1 MGLVE
6 ALTLGIGTMIG
17 AGIFILPG
25 IAAKRAGPA
34 AFLAFFLGGIVA
46 ALTALSLSELSTG
59 MPKSGGSYYFVM
71 RALGPLFGSIVG
83 WGMWMGLMFASA
95 FYMIGFGEYF
105 VFLFPILN
113 RTVVAL
119 LMCFVLISIN
129 YIGAKETGRFQDFIV
144 IGLLGIL
151 VIFIGFG
158 LTKVNMTLQ
167 TPLVPNGWGSVAST
181 TALIFVAFLGFE
193 VITTVAEEI
202 REPEKNLPI
211 AILGSVAIVTVFY
224 MLILFVATG
233 IISYQKL
240 GLDATPIAKVAGVL
254 MGTGGVLLLVLASW
268 FATISSANASILSAS
283 RVNFAMGRD
292 RLVSDWLN
300 KIHRQFLTPYRSI
313 MVSGGIILGLILV
326 GNIEVLA
333 KVASFAFLVSYILVH
348 IGCILLRESDTDWYN
363 PTFKVPGYPIVPIAG
378 ALSCFFLLTLMGSTV
393 QLIGLGMI
401 FFGVVWYFSWAKE
414 QTVVEGV
421 IDQALANITGNGVY
435 RILVPMA
442 NPAHE
447 EEKLKIAA
455 TINRAR
461 KGEVLALNVMEIP
474 AQTPLEVGRKLYI
487 EREKEQETILKKVA
501 KRAETI
507 GVPVK
512 TKHVISHNISKAIVD
527 TAKARHCNLILA
539 GWKGKV
545 KSSRVIGSVVG
556 EVIRKSTVNV
566 AVLKSRG
573 LKDLKKILLPYRG
586 GPHGRVC
593 LDLVRDLMRA
603 SDAKLTV
610 IKVLPK
616 GSVKKEAKALQEVL
630 KQDFDEF
637 QERIDTQVFKGKD
650 IVGNIAI
657 KSREYDLVVIGASNE
672 WKLKR
677 FLFGSIPDGTANKAY
692 CSVMMVKGVEPEK
705 PTLIGRIIRF
715 LK

>member
-1 MGLVE
+1 M
-6 ALTLGIGTMIG
+6 TLGIGTMIG

-25 IAAKRAGPA
+25 LAAKKAGPA
-34 AFLAFFLGGIVA
+34 AFLAFFLGGIIA

-105 VFLFPILN
+105 VYLFPVLN
-113 RTVVAL
+113 RTIVAL
-119 LMCFVLISIN
+119 IMCTILIIIN
-129 YIGAKETGRFQDFIV
+129 YRGTKETGKFQDFIV

-151 VIFIGFG
+151 VIFIIVGI
-158 LTKVNMTLQ
+158 TRVDMSLQ
-167 TPLVPNGWGSVAST
+167 TPLVPNGLASIPST

-224 MLILFVATG
+224 MLILFIATG
-233 IISYQKL
+233 IIPYQQL
-240 GLDATPIAKVAGVL
+240 GLETTPIAKVAGII
-254 MGTGGVLLLVLASW
+254 MGTGGILLLVLAAW
-268 FATISSANASILSAS
+268 FATVSSANASILSAS

-292 RLVSDWLN
+292 KLVSDWIN
-300 KIHRQFLTPYRSI
+300 KVHQQFLTPYRAI
-313 MVSGGIILGLILV
+313 MVSGGIILMLILF
-326 GNIEVLA
+326 GNIEILA
-333 KVASFAFLVSYILVH
+333 KAASFSFLVSYILVH
-348 IGCILLRESDTDWYN
+348 IGCILLRESDSDWYN
-363 PTFKVPGYPIVPIAG
+363 PTFKSPGYPIVQILG
-378 ALSCFFLLTLMGSTV
+378 AFSCFFLITLMGKTV
-393 QLIGLGMI
+393 QLIGIGMI
-401 FFGVVWYFSWAKE
+401 IFGILWYFLWAKD

-421 IDQALANITGNGVY
+421 IDQALANIAGNNVY
-435 RILVPMA
+435 RILVPLA

-447 EEKLKIAA
+447 AEKLKIAA

-461 KGEVLALNVMEIP
+461 EGEVLALNVMEIP
-474 AQTPLEVGRKLYI
+474 SQTPLVVGRRLYK
-487 EREKEQETILKKVA
+487 EKEKEQESILRKVA
-501 KRAETI
+501 KRSEMT

-512 TKHVISHNISKAIVD
+512 TKHLISHDITRAIVD
-527 TAKARHCNLILA
+527 TAKAKHCDLILM

-556 EVIRKSTVNV
+556 DVMGNSTVNV

-573 LKDLKKILLPYRG
+573 IKELKNILIPYRG
-586 GPHGRVC
+586 GPHGRAC
-593 LDLVRDLMRA
+593 IELAKDLMRA

-610 IKVLPK
+610 IRILRK
-616 GSVKKEAKALQEVL
+616 GSVKDTTNALKGVL
-630 KQDFDEF
+630 KQEIDEF
-637 QERIDTQVFKGKD
+637 DGRIDLQVVKGKD
-650 IVGNIAI
+650 IVGKIAE
-657 KSREYDLVVIGASNE
+657 KSKNYDLIVIGASSE

-677 FLFGSIPDGTANKAY
+677 SLFGSIPDGTANNAH
-692 CSVMMVKGVEPEK
+692 CSVLMVKAVEPKK
-705 PTLIGRIIRF
+705 PSIFRQIARRFKLI
-715 LK
+715 

>member
-1 MGLVE
+1 
-6 ALTLGIGTMIG
+6 MIG

-25 IAAKRAGPA
+25 IAANKAGPA

-46 ALTALSLSELSTG
+46 ALSALSLSELSTG

-113 RTVVAL
+113 RTIAAL
-119 LMCFVLISIN
+119 LMCSVLIGIN
-129 YIGAKETGRFQDFIV
+129 YIGAKETGKFQDFIV

-151 VIFIGFG
+151 VVFIGVG
-158 LTKVNMTLQ
+158 ITKVDMALQ
-167 TPLVPNGWGSVAST
+167 TPLVPHGWGSVAST

-202 REPEKNLPI
+202 KEPEKNLPI

-224 MLILFVATG
+224 MLILFIATG
-233 IISYQKL
+233 IIPYQKL
-240 GLDATPIAKVAGVL
+240 GLEATPIAKVAGVI

-292 RLVSDWLN
+292 KLVSDWLN
-300 KIHRQFLTPYRSI
+300 KIHHKFLTPYRSI
-313 MVSGGIILGLILV
+313 MVSGGIILGLILFV
-326 GNIEVLA
+326 DNIEILA
-333 KVASFAFLVSYILVH
+333 KAASFAFLVSYIFVH

-363 PTFKVPGYPIVPIAG
+363 PTFKTPGYPIVQIAG
-378 ALSCFFLLTLMGSTV
+378 AFSCFFLLTLMGSTV

-401 FFGVVWYFSWAKE
+401 VFGVAWYFTWAKE

-421 IDQALANITGNGVY
+421 IDQAIANIKGNGVY

-455 TINRAR
+455 ALDRAR
-461 KGEVLALNVMEIP
+461 GGEVLALNIMEIP
-474 AQTPLEVGRKLYI
+474 AQTPLHVGRKLYM
-487 EREKEQETILKKVA
+487 EKEKEQETILKKVA
-501 KRAETI
+501 KRAETTD
-507 GVPVK
+507 VPVK
-512 TKHVISHNISKAIVD
+512 TSHLISHDISKAIVD
-527 TAKARHCNLILA
+527 AAKTRHCNLILM

-545 KSSRVIGSVVG
+545 KSSRVIGSIVG
-556 EVIRKSTVNV
+556 EVMGKSTVNV

-573 LKDLKKILLPYRG
+573 IKDLKRVLLPYRG
-586 GPHGRVC
+586 GPHGRAC
-593 LDLVRDLMRA
+593 LELVRDLMRA
-603 SDAKLTV
+603 SDTQLTV

-616 GSVKKEAKALQEVL
+616 GGVKRETEALQEVL
-630 KQDFDEF
+630 KQDTEEF
-637 QERIDTQVFKGKD
+637 QDRIKIRVFKGKD
-650 IVGNIAI
+650 IVGKIAEES
-657 KSREYDLVVIGASNE
+657 KGYDLVMVGASSE

-677 FLFGSIPDGTANKAY
+677 SLFGSIPDGTANKAH
-692 CSVMMVKGVEPEK
+692 CSVLMVKGVEPKK
-705 PTLIGRIIRF
+705 PSLISRLVSKLGLI
-715 LK
+715 K

>member
-1 MGLVE
+1 
-6 ALTLGIGTMIG
+6 MIG

-25 IAAKRAGPA
+25 IAAKKAGPA
-34 AFLAFFLGGIVA
+34 AFIAFFLGGIVA

-113 RTVVAL
+113 RTIAAL
-119 LMCFVLISIN
+119 LICSVLVGIN
-129 YIGAKETGRFQDFIV
+129 YFGAKETGKFQDFIV

-151 VIFIGFG
+151 IVFIGVG
-158 LTKVNMTLQ
+158 ITKVDMALQ
-167 TPLVPNGWGSVAST
+167 TPLAPNGWGNVAST

-224 MLILFVATG
+224 MLILFIATG

-240 GLDATPIAKVAGVL
+240 GLEAAPIAKVAGVL
-254 MGTGGVLLLVLASW
+254 MGTGGVLLLVMASW
-268 FATISSANASILSAS
+268 FATISSANASILAAS

-292 RLVSDWLN
+292 KLVSDWLT
-300 KIHRQFLTPYRSI
+300 KIHHQFLTPYRSI
-313 MVSGGIILGLILV
+313 MVSGGIILGLILFV
-326 GNIEVLA
+326 GNIEILA
-333 KVASFAFLVSYILVH
+333 KAASFAFLVSYILVH

-363 PTFKVPGYPIVPIAG
+363 PTFRAPGYPIVQIAG
-378 ALSCFFLLTLMGSTV
+378 AFSCFFLLLLMGSTV

-401 FFGVVWYFSWAKE
+401 VFGIVWYFIWAKE

-421 IDQALANITGNGVY
+421 IDQALANIAGTGVY
-435 RILVPMA
+435 RVLVPMA

-455 TINRAR
+455 ALDRAG
-461 KGEVLALNVMEIP
+461 GEVLALNIMEIP
-474 AQTPLEVGRKLYI
+474 AQTPLHVGRKLYL
-487 EREKEQETILKKVA
+487 EKEKAQETILKKVA
-501 KRAETI
+501 KRAETTD
-507 GVPVK
+507 VPVK
-512 TKHVISHNISKAIVD
+512 TSHLISHNISKAIVD
-527 TAKARHCNLILA
+527 AAKTRHCNLILM

-545 KSSRVIGSVVG
+545 KSSRVSGSIVG
-556 EVIRKSTVNV
+556 AVMGKSTVNV

-573 LKDLKKILLPYRG
+573 IKDLKKVILPYRG
-586 GPHGRVC
+586 GPHGKAC
-593 LDLVRDLMRA
+593 LELARDLLRA
-603 SDAKLTV
+603 SDVHLTI
-610 IKVLPK
+610 IKVLQK
-616 GSVKKEAKALQEVL
+616 GVAKRETEALQEVL
-630 KQDFDEF
+630 KQDTEEF
-637 QERIDTQVFKGKD
+637 QDRIKIHVFKDKD
-650 IVGNIAI
+650 IVRKIAEES
-657 KSREYDLVVIGASNE
+657 KGYDLVIIGASSE

-677 FLFGSIPDGTANKAY
+677 SLFGSIPDGTANKAH
-692 CSVMMVKGVEPEK
+692 CSVLMVKGVESEK
-705 PTLIGRIIRF
+705 SSLISRLLRII
-715 LK
+715 K

>member
-1 MGLVE
+1 
-6 ALTLGIGTMIG
+6 MIG

-25 IAAKRAGPA
+25 IAAKKAGPA
-34 AFLAFFLGGIVA
+34 AFIAFFLGGIVA

-113 RTVVAL
+113 RTIAAL
-119 LMCFVLISIN
+119 LICSVLVGIN
-129 YIGAKETGRFQDFIV
+129 YFGAKETGKFQDFIV

-151 VIFIGFG
+151 IVFIGVG
-158 LTKVNMTLQ
+158 ITKVDMALQ
-167 TPLVPNGWGSVAST
+167 TPLAPNGWGNVAST

-224 MLILFVATG
+224 MLILFIATG

-240 GLDATPIAKVAGVL
+240 GLEAAPIAKVAGVL
-254 MGTGGVLLLVLASW
+254 MGTGGVLLLVMASW
-268 FATISSANASILSAS
+268 FATISSANASILAAS

-292 RLVSDWLN
+292 KLVSDWLT
-300 KIHRQFLTPYRSI
+300 KIHHQFLTPYRSI
-313 MVSGGIILGLILV
+313 MVSGGIILGLILFV
-326 GNIEVLA
+326 GNIEILA
-333 KVASFAFLVSYILVH
+333 KAASFAFLVSYILVH

-363 PTFKVPGYPIVPIAG
+363 PTFRAPGYPIVQIAG
-378 ALSCFFLLTLMGSTV
+378 AFSCFFLLLLMGSTV

-401 FFGVVWYFSWAKE
+401 VFGIVWYFIWAKE

-421 IDQALANITGNGVY
+421 IDQALANIAGTGVY
-435 RILVPMA
+435 RVLVPMA

-455 TINRAR
+455 ALDRAG
-461 KGEVLALNVMEIP
+461 GEVLALNIMEIP
-474 AQTPLEVGRKLYI
+474 AQTPLHVGRKLYL
-487 EREKEQETILKKVA
+487 EKEKAQETILKKVA
-501 KRAETI
+501 KRAETTD
-507 GVPVK
+507 VPVK
-512 TKHVISHNISKAIVD
+512 TSHLISHNISKAIVD
-527 TAKARHCNLILA
+527 AAKTRHCNLILM

-545 KSSRVIGSVVG
+545 KSSRVSGSIVG
-556 EVIRKSTVNV
+556 EVMGKSTVNV

-573 LKDLKKILLPYRG
+573 IKDLKKVILPYRG
-586 GPHGRVC
+586 GPHGKAC
-593 LDLVRDLMRA
+593 LELARDLLRA
-603 SDAKLTV
+603 SDVQLTV
-610 IKVLPK
+610 IKVLQK
-616 GSVKKEAKALQEVL
+616 GVIKRETEALQEVL
-630 KQDFDEF
+630 KQDTEEF
-637 QERIDTQVFKGKD
+637 QDRIKIHVFKDKD
-650 IVGNIAI
+650 IVRKIAEES
-657 KSREYDLVVIGASNE
+657 KGYDLVIVGASSE

-677 FLFGSIPDGTANKAY
+677 SLFGSIPDGTANKAH
-692 CSVMMVKGVEPEK
+692 CSVLMVKGVESEK
-705 PTLIGRIIRF
+705 SSLISRLLRII
-715 LK
+715 K